1 MLILVAMAGLLSV
14 PVTVLLVEVI
24 AALKAPKLQ
33 PCEVRETEVQPSNAE
48 KRVAVIVPAHN
59 ESLGLVPTLQDI
71 KKQLGVR
78 DRLIVV
84 ADNCTDDT
92 AAVAAASGAEVIVRN
107 DPERVGKGFAMGWGI
122 THLRQDPPDFVLFI
136 DADCRLDDDLIGR
149 LEQACEGV
157 QRPVQALFMMQSPEN
172 SPVNHSFAEFAW
184 LLKNQVRPLGLRNL
198 HCPVQLMG
206 TGMMF
211 PWRAISAAPLE
222 SSHLVEDLK
231 LGLDLAIAG
240 QAPYFFPFVK
250 VTSVFPTSAKGTESQ
265 RLRWVQGHLAT
276 IGKFVPR
283 LLATGLMRRDVNV
296 VVLALD
302 LLVPPLSLLALLIVA
317 TMALTSSVALLG
329 GPWLS
334 SLIAGG
340 NLVGFI
346 LSILM
351 AWSKFGRQV
360 FPAREVLSVGSFA
373 LKKLGLYRRMVTG
386 GTASQWVRT
395 DRSTPN

>member
-14 PVTVLLVEVI
+14 PVAVLLVEVI
-24 AALKAPKLQ
+24 AALKAPRLQ
-33 PCEVRETEVQPSNAE
+33 PFEIQESEVQESNAG
-48 KRVAVIVPAHN
+48 KQVVVIVPAHN
-59 ESLGLVPTLQDI
+59 ESSGLVPTLQDI
-71 KKQLGVR
+71 KAQLGVR

-92 AAVAAASGAEVIVRN
+92 PAVAAASGAEVIARD
-107 DPERVGKGFAMGWGI
+107 DPERIGKGFAMGWGI
-122 THLRQDPPDFVLFI
+122 THLRQDPPDFVLFV
-136 DADCRLDDDLIGR
+136 DADCRLGDDFIGR
-149 LEQACEGV
+149 LKQVCQGL
-157 QRPVQALFMMQSPEN
+157 QRPVQALFVMQSPDD

-211 PWRAISAAPLE
+211 PWNAINSVSLE

-231 LGLDLAIAG
+231 LGLDLAAAG
-240 QAPYFFPFVK
+240 QPPYFFPFVK

-317 TMALTSSVALLG
+317 TLALTSLVALLG
-329 GPWLS
+329 GPWLP

-346 LSILM
+346 LCILL
-351 AWSKFGRQV
+351 AWSRFGRQV
-360 FPAREVLSVGSFA
+360 FPAREVLSAGSFA
-373 LKKLGLYRRMVTG
+373 LRKIGLYRRMLTG
-386 GTASQWVRT
+386 GAASQWIRT

>member
-14 PVTVLLVEVI
+14 PVAVLLLEVI
-24 AALKAPKLQ
+24 AALKAPRLRPFEVLQ
-33 PCEVRETEVQPSNAE
+33 SDVQQSTAE
-48 KRVAVIVPAHN
+48 KRAAVIVPAHN
-59 ESLGLVPTLQDI
+59 ESSGLVPTLQDI
-71 KKQLGVR
+71 KAQLEVR

-107 DPERVGKGFAMGWGI
+107 DPDRVGKGFAMGWGI
-122 THLRQDPPDFVLFI
+122 THLRHDPPDFVLFI

-149 LEQACEGV
+149 LKLVCQGL
-157 QRPVQALFMMQSPEN
+157 QRPVQALFVMRSPDD

-206 TGMMF
+206 TGMIF
-211 PWRAISAAPLE
+211 PWSAISSVPLE

-231 LGLDLAIAG
+231 LGLDLATAG

-283 LLATGLMRRDVNV
+283 LLAAGLIRRDVNV
-296 VVLALD
+296 GVLALD

-317 TMALTSSVALLG
+317 TMVLTSLVALLG
-329 GPWLS
+329 GPALP

-340 NLVGFI
+340 NVVGFI
-346 LSILM
+346 LSIVL

-360 FPAREVLSVGSFA
+360 FPARKILSVGWFA
-373 LKKLGLYRRMVTG
+373 LKKMGLYRRMLTG
-386 GTASQWVRT
+386 GTASHWIRT

>member
-14 PVTVLLVEVI
+14 PVAVLLVEVI
-24 AALKAPKLQ
+24 AALKAPRLQ
-33 PCEVRETEVQPSNAE
+33 PFEVQESNDV

-59 ESLGLVPTLQDI
+59 ESSGLVPTLQDV
-71 KKQLGVR
+71 KAQLGVR

-122 THLRQDPPDFVLFI
+122 THLSQDPPDFVLFV
-136 DADCRLDDDLIGR
+136 DADCRLDDELIGR
-149 LEQACEGV
+149 LKRVCQGL
-157 QRPVQALFMMQSPEN
+157 QRPVQALFVMRSPDN

-184 LLKNQVRPLGLRNL
+184 LLKNRIRPLGLRNL
-198 HCPVQLMG
+198 RCPVQLMG

-211 PWRAISAAPLE
+211 PWNAINSVPLE

-231 LGLDLAIAG
+231 LGLDLATAG
-240 QAPYFFPFVK
+240 QAPHFFPFVK

-283 LLATGLMRRDVNV
+283 LLATGLMRRDLNV

-329 GPWLS
+329 GPWLP
-334 SLIAGG
+334 SLIAAG

-346 LSILM
+346 LCILL

-360 FPAREVLSVGSFA
+360 FPARQVLSVGSFA
-373 LKKLGLYRRMVTG
+373 LKKIGLYRRMLTG
-386 GTASQWVRT
+386 GTASRWIRT

>member
-14 PVTVLLVEVI
+14 PVAVLLVEVI
-24 AALKAPKLQ
+24 AALRSPRLR
-33 PCEVRETEVQPSNAE
+33 PFEVQKSNVE

-59 ESLGLVPTLQDI
+59 ESSGLVPTLQDI
-71 KKQLGVR
+71 KAQLGVR

-92 AAVAAASGAEVIVRN
+92 AAVAAASGAEVITR
-107 DPERVGKGFAMGWGI
+107 DEPERVGKGFAMGWGI
-122 THLRQDPPDFVLFI
+122 THLSKDPPDFVLFV
-136 DADCRLDDDLIGR
+136 DADCRLDDDLVRR
-149 LEQACEGV
+149 LTRVCQGL
-157 QRPVQALFMMQSPEN
+157 QRPAQALFVMRSPDN
-172 SPVNHSFAEFAW
+172 SSVNHSFAEFAW
-184 LLKNQVRPLGLRNL
+184 LLKNRIRPLGLRNL

-206 TGMMF
+206 TGMML
-211 PWRAISAAPLE
+211 PWNAISSVPLE

-231 LGLDLAIAG
+231 LGLDLATAG

-283 LLATGLMRRDVNV
+283 LLAIGLMRRNLNV

-329 GPWLS
+329 GPALP
-334 SLIAGG
+334 SLIAAG

-346 LSILM
+346 VCLLL
-351 AWSKFGRQV
+351 AWSRFGRQV
-360 FPAREVLSVGSFA
+360 FPARELLSVGSFA
-373 LKKLGLYRRMVTG
+373 LKKIGLYRRMLLG
-386 GTASQWVRT
+386 GTASRWIRT

>member
-1 MLILVAMAGLLSV
+1 MAGLLSV
-14 PVTVLLVEVI
+14 PVAVLLVEVV
-24 AALKAPKLQ
+24 AALKAPRLR
-33 PCEVRETEVQPSNAE
+33 PFEVQKSEIQESSVE

-59 ESLGLVPTLQDI
+59 ESLGLLPTLHDI
-71 KKQLGVR
+71 KAQLGVR

-92 AAVAAASGAEVIVRN
+92 AAVAAASGAEVIARD
-107 DPERVGKGFAMGWGI
+107 DPERIGKGFAMGWGI
-122 THLRQDPPDFVLFI
+122 THLSQDPPDFVLFV
-136 DADCRLDDDLIGR
+136 DADCRLDDDLI
-149 LEQACEGV
+149 EGLKRV
-157 QRPVQALFMMQSPEN
+157 CQGLQRPVQALFVMRSPDN

-184 LLKNQVRPLGLRNL
+184 LLKNRVRPLGLRNL

-211 PWRAISAAPLE
+211 PWKAINSVPLE
-222 SSHLVEDLK
+222 SGHLVEDLK
-231 LGLDLAIAG
+231 LGLDLAAAG
-240 QAPYFFPFVK
+240 QAPYFVPFVK

-283 LLATGLMRRDVNV
+283 LLATGLMRHDLNV

-317 TMALTSSVALLG
+317 TMVLTLSVALLG
-329 GPWLS
+329 GSWLPG
-334 SLIAGG
+334 LIAGG
-340 NLVGFI
+340 NLVAFI
-346 LSILM
+346 LCILL

-360 FPAREVLSVGSFA
+360 FPAREILSVGSFA
-373 LKKLGLYRRMVTG
+373 LKKIGLYRRMLMG
-386 GTASQWVRT
+386 GAVSQWIRT
-395 DRSTPN
+395 DRSSPN

>member
-1 MLILVAMAGLLSV
+1 MLILAAMAGLLSV
-14 PVTVLLVEVI
+14 PVAVLLVEVI
-24 AALKAPKLQ
+24 AALKAPRLE
-33 PCEVRETEVQPSNAE
+33 PFEVQELNIE
-48 KRVAVIVPAHN
+48 TRVAVIVPAHN

-71 KKQLGVR
+71 KAQLGAG

-92 AAVAAASGAEVIVRN
+92 AVVAAASGAEVIVRN
-107 DPERVGKGFAMGWGI
+107 DSERIGKGFAMGWGI
-122 THLRQDPPDFVLFI
+122 SHLSQDPPDFVLFV
-136 DADCRLDDDLIGR
+136 DADCRLQADLIEGLKR
-149 LEQACEGV
+149 VCHGV
-157 QRPVQALFMMQSPEN
+157 QRPVQALFVMRSADN

-184 LLKNQVRPLGLRNL
+184 ILRNWIRPLGLRNL

-211 PWRAISAAPLE
+211 PWNAINSVPLA

-231 LGLDLAIAG
+231 LGLDLAKAG

-265 RLRWVQGHLAT
+265 RQRWVQGHLAT

-283 LLATGLMRRDVNV
+283 LLAAGLMRGDLNV
-296 VVLALD
+296 LVLALD
-302 LLVPPLSLLALLIVA
+302 LLVPPLSLLALLIVGA
-317 TMALTSSVALLG
+317 MVLTSFVALLG
-329 GPWLS
+329 GPWLPA
-334 SLIAGG
+334 LIAGG

-346 LSILM
+346 LCVLL
-351 AWSKFGRQV
+351 AWFRFGRQV
-360 FPAREVLSVGSFA
+360 FPAHEALSFGSFA
-373 LKKLGLYRRMVTG
+373 WKKIRLYGRMVIG
-386 GTASQWVRT
+386 GTASQWIRT

>member
-1 MLILVAMAGLLSV
+1 
-14 PVTVLLVEVI
+14 
-24 AALKAPKLQ
+24 
-33 PCEVRETEVQPSNAE
+33 
-48 KRVAVIVPAHN
+48 
-59 ESLGLVPTLQDI
+59 
-71 KKQLGVR
+71 
-78 DRLIVV
+78 
-84 ADNCTDDT
+84 
-92 AAVAAASGAEVIVRN
+92 
-107 DPERVGKGFAMGWGI
+107 MGWGI
-122 THLRQDPPDFVLFI
+122 THLRRDPPDFVLFI
-136 DADCRLDDDLIGR
+136 DADCRLEDDLIGR
-149 LEQACEGV
+149 LERACEGV

-184 LLKNQVRPLGLRNL
+184 LLKNRVRPLGLRNL

-211 PWRAISAAPLE
+211 PWSAISSVPLE

-231 LGLDLAIAG
+231 LGLDLATVG
-240 QAPYFFPFVK
+240 QAPYFFPFAK

-329 GPWLS
+329 GPWLP

-346 LSILM
+346 LSILL